1 MSRLDLRAES
11 DVRAHTQTRA
21 HTRAA
26 GPEAFEAV
34 VHRTHTRARARAQ
47 LQPGDSHGDMVTTFT
62 PDYDIQIYN
71 RLYIYIYI
79 YIYR

>member
-47 LQPGDSHGDMVTTFT
+47 LGPEAFEVAMRKQMMHVVQSKLCLITQDRS
-62 PDYDIQIYN
+62 
-71 RLYIYIYI
+71 
-79 YIYR
+79 